1 MQELYTKNY
10 TILLRKVT
18 QIKERC
24 HVQGLE
30 AQYCQI
36 TIAIII
42 LVASDGNIKN
52 KKQNIHDNN

>member
-1 MQELYTKNY
+1 MQGLYTGNY

-24 HVQGLE
+24 HVQRLE
-30 AQYCQI
+30 AKYWPI

-42 LVASDGNIKN
+42 LVALDRNTEN
-52 KKQNIHDNN
+52 KAEYPWQ